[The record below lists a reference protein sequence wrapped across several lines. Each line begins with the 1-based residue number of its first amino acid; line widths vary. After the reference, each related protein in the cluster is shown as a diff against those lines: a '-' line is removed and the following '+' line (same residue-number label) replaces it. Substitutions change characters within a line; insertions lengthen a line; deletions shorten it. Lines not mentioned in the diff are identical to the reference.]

1 MARGAVS
8 KEKITNQ
15 ILTAFPGSFKY
26 DKEIRIP
33 IMEDGEMI
41 QIKVTLT
48 AAKTNVEAGGDTAV
62 PGYVPVEPN
71 PVSAFPEVAESKTI
85 QPTEE
90 EKKNVANLLSMLGL

>member
-8 KEKITNQ
+8 KETITNQ
-15 ILTAFPGSFKY
+15 ILAAFPGSFKY

-48 AAKTNVEAGGDTAV
+48 AAKTNVEAGGDAAV
-62 PGYVPVEPN
+62 PGFTVAEPKLE
-71 PVSAFPEVAESKTI
+71 SAFPVTTESI